1 MKAIK
6 PILFLCVAFCFATA
20 CQKEADMTLKQKTM
34 FENAD
39 IRQIDVSD
47 AWEVTVVADNH
58 TYVELEYSAYLEPN
72 LKVQMEGS
80 ELAIGFT
87 GNVYPAINSV
97 FRATVHT
104 NKIEKIEVEDATTI
118 NFMGIFEGTQLTVE
132 LNNASVCNGLH
143 FTGEHCE
150 IKLDNASKLLDF
162 LFDGPSCKVELHDTS
177 QFNGQI
183 HAREALHIDLEDASR
198 FVNKGGQTAQADIK
212 VKHDCLLNMVETQ
225 VHEMHVELV
234 GTSEATVW
242 VYALLRCTL
251 TDASTLYYKGNPQ
264 LQVDCDESSEIIPL

>member
-1 MKAIK
+1 MKTIK
-6 PILFLCVAFCFATA
+6 TILILCVALCFVTS
-20 CQKEADMTLKQKTM
+20 CKKEVDMTLMQKTVL
-34 FENAD
+34 ENAD
-39 IRQIDVSD
+39 IRQIEVSD
-47 AWEVTVVADNH
+47 AWLVTVIADSCNF
-58 TYVELEYSAYLEPN
+58 VELEYSAYLEPG
-72 LKVQMEGS
+72 LDIKMEGS

-97 FRATVHT
+97 FRASVHT
-104 NKIEKIEVEDATTI
+104 NRIEKIEVEDATTI
-118 NFMGIFEGTQLTVE
+118 NFMGTFEGDQLTLE
-132 LNNASVCNGLH
+132 LSNSSVCNGLH

-162 LFDGPSCKVELHDTS
+162 LFDGPSCKVELHDAS

-212 VKHDCLLNMVETQ
+212 VKHASLLNMVETQ
-225 VHEMHVELV
+225 VQEMHVELV

-242 VYALLRCTL
+242 VYPLLRCTL

-264 LQVDCDESSEIIPL
+264 LQVNCDESSEIVPL